1 MKEERGL
8 DQGGACDSHR
18 VQGMGFWSGGTS
30 AEPDVAQARGKEN
43 MGKARRRGHCL
54 GNDGKGSEAGTQ
66 GAKWHLLGDEIC
78 KVVGAPDYVGLKG
91 LEKDVEFC
99 SEEERSTQEVLRRA
113 VLWPD
118 LSFRRLT
125 LALREMVYADEND
138 LGVK

>member
-1 MKEERGL
+1 MERVIHIGYKAWASGL
-8 DQGGACDSHR
+8 VAR
-18 VQGMGFWSGGTS
+18 S

-54 GNDGKGSEAGTQ
+54 GNDREGSEAGTQ

>member
-1 MKEERGL
+1 MERVIHIGYKAWASGL
-8 DQGGACDSHR
+8 VAR
-18 VQGMGFWSGGTS
+18 S
-30 AEPDVAQARGKEN
+30 AELLDVAQARGKEN

-54 GNDGKGSEAGTQ
+54 GNDREGSEAGTQ

-99 SEEERSTQEVLRRA
+99 SEKERSTQEVLRRA

>member
-1 MKEERGL
+1 MERVIHIGYKAWASGL
-8 DQGGACDSHR
+8 VAR
-18 VQGMGFWSGGTS
+18 S
-30 AEPDVAQARGKEN
+30 AELLDVAQARPLTVQGKEN

>member
-1 MKEERGL
+1 MERVIHIGYKAWASGL
-8 DQGGACDSHR
+8 VAR
-18 VQGMGFWSGGTS
+18 S

-54 GNDGKGSEAGTQ
+54 GNDREGSEAGTQ

-99 SEEERSTQEVLRRA
+99 SEEERSTQEVSRRA

>member
-1 MKEERGL
+1 M
-8 DQGGACDSHR
+8 
-18 VQGMGFWSGGTS
+18 
-30 AEPDVAQARGKEN
+30 AQARPLTVQGKEN

-54 GNDGKGSEAGTQ
+54 GNDREGSEVGTQ

-99 SEEERSTQEVLRRA
+99 SEEERSTQEVSRRA

>member
-1 MKEERGL
+1 MERVIHIGYKAWASGL
-8 DQGGACDSHR
+8 VAR
-18 VQGMGFWSGGTS
+18 S
-30 AEPDVAQARGKEN
+30 AEPDVAQARPLTVQGKEN

-54 GNDGKGSEAGTQ
+54 GNDREGSEVGTQ

-99 SEEERSTQEVLRRA
+99 SEEERSTQEVSRRA

>member
-1 MKEERGL
+1 MFHVGYKAWASGL
-8 DQGGACDSHR
+8 VA
-18 VQGMGFWSGGTS
+18 WS
-30 AEPDVAQARGKEN
+30 AELLDVAQARPLTVQGKEN

-99 SEEERSTQEVLRRA
+99 SEEERSTQEVSRRA